1 MSAPGKGAGAAPK
14 GGKGGKDNT
23 IAQVTGAVIASGVV
37 WSLYKSIRGRSAVE
51 KDASSFTDASVDMK
65 KVPSTS
71 RPKLDIHYEVTKG
84 DTLWSISRRYGVTV
98 FDVKEANAIPD
109 VDFIVPG
116 ENLVIPQ

>member
-1 MSAPGKGAGAAPK
+1 MSVPGKGAGAAPK

-51 KDASSFTDASVDMK
+51 KDASVTETSVDVK

-71 RPKLDIHYEVTKG
+71 GPKLDKHYEVIKG

-98 FDVKEANAIPD
+98 GDVKEANSIPD
-109 VDFIVPG
+109 VDYILPG